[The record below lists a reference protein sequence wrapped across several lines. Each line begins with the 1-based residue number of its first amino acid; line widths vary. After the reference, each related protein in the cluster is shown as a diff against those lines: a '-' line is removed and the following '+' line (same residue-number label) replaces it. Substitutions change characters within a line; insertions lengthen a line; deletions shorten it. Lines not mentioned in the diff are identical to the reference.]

1 MLTKKIAIVVPFYN
15 EEDNLVYFI
24 KEWEKLISKRKKYK
38 KILFFYFINDG
49 SKDQSVKKIKKTCKK
64 LQFQIINKKNS
75 GHGAS
80 CKFAYNFIANNK
92 KNFKYLL
99 QIDSDNQ
106 CNPFYLIKFI
116 NLLNL
121 KDYDFIF
128 GYRKYRH
135 DGYIR
140 VLISRILSLTFC
152 IKKFIYIKDLNTP
165 YRLMKIDKLKKILL
179 DIQKKKKYKNI
190 KLFNSVLSYEIA
202 HKYDVKWVDIIFRER
217 MYGKSKFNI
226 ISMLKMYLNFLL
238 KV

>member
-1 MLTKKIAIVVPFYN
+1 M
-15 EEDNLVYFI
+15 
-24 KEWEKLISKRKKYK
+24 
-38 KILFFYFINDG
+38 
-49 SKDQSVKKIKKTCKK
+49 
-64 LQFQIINKKNS
+64 
-75 GHGAS
+75 
-80 CKFAYNFIANNK
+80 
-92 KNFKYLL
+92 

-165 YRLMKIDKLKKILL
+165 YRLMKIDELKKILL